1 MSSPK
6 QPATWLPLAIAIS
19 IVIGIF
25 FGRNFSGQKYNADFD
40 RKLNMVLNLI
50 SDDYVDTMKINDL
63 VELTIPEI
71 LKNLDPHTTYFSA
84 EELRQ
89 ANEDLD
95 GKFSGIGIS
104 FMLMNDTINVIEIIP
119 GGPAERAGILAGDRI
134 VSINDS
140 TSTGKNISDID
151 VKNRIRGLKDSIVKL
166 GIKRKGAKKTFQ
178 SAQ

>member
-6 QPATWLPLAIAIS
+6 QPTTWLPLAIAIS

-84 EELRQ
+84 LRH
-89 ANEDLD
+89 
-95 GKFSGIGIS
+95 
-104 FMLMNDTINVIEIIP
+104 
-119 GGPAERAGILAGDRI
+119 
-134 VSINDS
+134 
-140 TSTGKNISDID
+140 
-151 VKNRIRGLKDSIVKL
+151 LKQI
-166 GIKRKGAKKTFQ
+166 
-178 SAQ
+178 AQ